1 MAATRLRLDMVTDR
15 VRVIVGD
22 GVTETQLVKLAGRHT
37 WWIHS
42 RHASRGEEPTE
53 YIYRTNDGGSFL
65 HWIVDP
71 KLGVTY
77 ILVKG
82 PATPQIVEILRE
94 SLPFY
99 SSGYIMKRARE
110 ADLSPADRR
119 EALYH
124 LALNKMEHGFDQD
137 TFDIYSKAM
146 CDPDP
151 IVRGSAVLGSAYLGW
166 PELAEPMRPLATSA
180 EPDESIRHDAA
191 LLVGRLDKL
200 AGTPS

>member
-1 MAATRLRLDMVTDR
+1 MTAIRLQRDMTTDR
-15 VRVIVGD
+15 VRVILGD
-22 GVTETQLVKLAGRHT
+22 DVTENQLVKLAGRNT
-37 WWIHS
+37 WWVHE
-42 RHASRGEEPTE
+42 RHARKGEEPTE
-53 YIYRTNDGGSFL
+53 YIYRTNDGDSFL
-65 HWIVDP
+65 HWIEDH
-71 KLGVTY
+71 KLGVKY

-82 PATPQIVEILRE
+82 PATPQIVQILRE

-99 SSGYIMKRARE
+99 SSGYIMKRAHE

-119 EALYH
+119 VALYH
-124 LALNKMEHGFDQD
+124 LALNKMEQGFDHE

-146 CDPDP
+146 RDPDP

-180 EPDESIRHDAA
+180 ESDESIRNDAA

-200 AGTPS
+200 ASKSS